1 MSKVSKFGFTNTT
14 ASTKV
19 ETPIAIAPVSNYA
32 LKQDEPTTVEL
43 DNKTCPIDQ
52 GELLSYKCQ
61 DVKRVATTQ
70 DILFPAPVSSG
81 LQYVIKLEEILSTTD
96 AADPSYRVDEPIV
109 AYLTIRHPKSGNIT
123 SDTIG
128 QVIDRLMG
136 ACRKADGSWR
146 FNELMR
152 SSLKPTVD

>member
-1 MSKVSKFGFTNTT
+1 MSKVYSFGFTNVT
-14 ASTKV
+14 ASTHV
-19 ETPIAIAPVSNYA
+19 ETPVAIAPVTNYA
-32 LKQDEPTTVEL
+32 LVQDEPTSVVL

-52 GELLSYKCQ
+52 GELLSFKCQ
-61 DVKRVATTQ
+61 NVKKVATSQ
-70 DILFPAPVSSG
+70 DILFPAPVSTG

-96 AADPSYRVDEPIV
+96 TVDPSYRVDEPIV
-109 AYLTIRHPKSGNIT
+109 AYLTIRHPKSGNIS

-128 QVIDRLMG
+128 KVVDRLMG

-146 FNELMR
+146 FNEMMR